1 MAPRLHFAPFIMSL
15 RILPA
20 LLALVLSIPAFA
32 ATRLT
37 YDIQG
42 TPTALEWAPT
52 AFPLPYELDR
62 RIAQGNPAAAAVID
76 KAFSSWT
83 QISNA
88 NVQFEPRGVTD
99 RVAEVSSGRVVVS
112 IADDLFRNQGA
123 VAITTY
129 TFDNTTGHLTDA
141 DIMVDPSLLSGQFNL
156 QMAMEHEI
164 GHVLGLD
171 HSGVISAVMYPY
183 VSSARVPA
191 TFDSDDRIAIAMAY
205 PKDDPTLTGATLTG
219 RVMGDNGGIFG
230 AQVVAVNERGEPVA
244 TELTSASGEFTLSG
258 IPPGRYRL
266 YAEPLDGPVD
276 AKSLR
281 GTWRA
286 VSMASFPTQ
295 FFGNDA
301 ITVESGKVY
310 GNLVT
315 HANGPVQLNPRW
327 IGACDASSHAIS
339 LGSTPATVNPGQTV
353 RLAVGGDGFTS
364 GMTQFEVLNPGFRRV
379 SNFQWSAN
387 YVTAD
392 FAIDAGASAG
402 STVVLVKSG
411 NETATL
417 TGALEV
423 YRPSKGR
430 AVRR

>member
-1 MAPRLHFAPFIMSL
+1 MSP

-20 LLALVLSIPAFA
+20 LLALILSIPAFA

-42 TPTALEWAPT
+42 TPTPLEWAPT
-52 AFPLPYELDR
+52 SFPLPYELDR
-62 RIAQGNPAAAAVID
+62 RISQAYPNATAVID
-76 KAFSSWT
+76 RAFASWAS
-83 QISNA
+83 ISNA
-88 NVQFEPRGVTD
+88 NIQFEPRGVTD
-99 RVAEVSSGRVVVS
+99 RVADTSAGRVVVS
-112 IADDLFRNQGA
+112 IADDIFRNQGA
-123 VAITTY
+123 LAITTY
-129 TFDNTTGHLTDA
+129 TFDNTSGNLTDA
-141 DIMVDPSLLSGQFNL
+141 DILVDPALLNGQFNL

-183 VSSARVPA
+183 VSNTRVPA

-205 PKDDPTLTGATLTG
+205 PREDPTLTGATLTG
-219 RVMGDNGGIFG
+219 RVMGDHGGIFG
-230 AQVVAVNERGEPVA
+230 AQVVAMNERGEPVA
-244 TELTSASGEFTLSG
+244 TELTSASGEFTLAG

-281 GTWRA
+281 GTWRGVSA
-286 VSMASFPTQ
+286 VSFPTQ
-295 FFGNDA
+295 FFGNEA

-310 GNLVT
+310 GNLVAY
-315 HANGPVQLNPRW
+315 ANGAVQLNPRW
-327 IGACDASSHAIS
+327 IGACASNSHSIS
-339 LGSTPATVNPGQTV
+339 LGSTPATVHPGETV
-353 RLAVGGDGFTS
+353 KLAVGGDGFTS
-364 GMTQFEVLNPGFRRV
+364 GMTEFEVINPGFRRV

-392 FAIDAGASAG
+392 FVIEPAATTG

-423 YRPSKGR
+423 YRPAKGR
-430 AVRR
+430 AARR

>member
-1 MAPRLHFAPFIMSL
+1 MPL
-15 RILPA
+15 RTLPA

-52 AFPLPYELDR
+52 SFPLPYELDR
-62 RIAQGNPAAAAVID
+62 RIAQGNPNAAAVID
-76 KAFSSWT
+76 QAFASWAA
-83 QISNA
+83 ISGTNIR
-88 NVQFEPRGVTD
+88 FEQRGVTD
-99 RVAEVSSGRVVVS
+99 RVADVSAGRVVVS

-123 VAITTY
+123 LAITTY
-129 TFDNTTGHLTDA
+129 TFDNTSGNLTDA
-141 DIMVDPSLLSGQFNL
+141 DIMVDPQLLAGQFNL

-183 VSSARVPA
+183 VSSTRMPA

-205 PKDDPTLTGATLTG
+205 PNDDPTLTGATLTG

-230 AQVVAVNERGEPVA
+230 AQVVALNDRGEPVA
-244 TELTSASGEFTLSG
+244 TELTSANGEFTLSG

-276 AKSLR
+276 AKSFR
-281 GTWRA
+281 GTWRG
-286 VSMASFPTQ
+286 VSSASFPTR

-301 ITVESGKVY
+301 ITVEKGKVY
-310 GNLVT
+310 GNLVAY
-315 HANGPVQLNPRW
+315 ANGAVQLNPRW
-327 IGACDASSHAIS
+327 IGACASTSHAIS
-339 LGSTPATVNPGQTV
+339 LGSTPATVHPGETV
-353 RLAVGGDGFTS
+353 KLAVGGDGFTS

-379 SNFQWSAN
+379 SDFQWSAN

-392 FAIDAGASAG
+392 FVIEAASTTG
-402 STVVLVKSG
+402 SAVVLVKSG

-423 YRPSKGR
+423 YRPGKGR